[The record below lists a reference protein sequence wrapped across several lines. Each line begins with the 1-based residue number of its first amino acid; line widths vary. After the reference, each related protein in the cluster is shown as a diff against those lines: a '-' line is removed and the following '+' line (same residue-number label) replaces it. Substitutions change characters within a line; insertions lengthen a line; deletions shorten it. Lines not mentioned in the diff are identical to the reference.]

1 MEQRIPN
8 VVVRRMAIY
17 LRVLTGL
24 DLENDR
30 YVSSH
35 ELGERAGV
43 TPAQVRKDLAMFGQF
58 GKPGVGYHGK
68 SLKAELKRILKADR
82 VIRICIIGVGE
93 LGRAITRYNLKR
105 FTTEK
110 EYPFKVVAL
119 FDSDP
124 AKIGTR
130 IEGVEIRPV
139 SELSQTIKAEG
150 VDVAVITVPAEAA
163 QEVLDLAVEAGIKAV
178 LNYAP
183 VRLKVPEHVRL
194 HSADVSLDLHQVAYH
209 LE

>member
-1 MEQRIPN
+1 
-8 VVVRRMAIY
+8 MAIY
-17 LRVLTGL
+17 LRILSGL
-24 DLENDR
+24 DLENSR
-30 YVSSH
+30 YISSQ

-43 TPAQVRKDLAMFGQF
+43 SPAQVRKDLAMFGQF

-68 SLKAELKRILKADR
+68 TLKAELKRILKADR
-82 VIRICIIGVGE
+82 VIRICIIGIGE

-105 FTTEK
+105 FATEK

-124 AKIGTR
+124 AKIGTK
-130 IEGVEIRPV
+130 IEALEIRPV
-139 SELSQTIKAEG
+139 NELSQTAQACGG
-150 VDVAVITVPAEAA
+150 VDVAIITVPAEAA
-163 QEVLDLAVEAGIKAV
+163 QEVLDLVVAAGIKAV

-183 VRLKVPEHVRL
+183 IKLKVPEHVKL